1 MIAALQTFDPSF
13 RIQTNNQ
20 WGSDPNAMP
29 EMYIRGRSGI
39 GVKELDPNYTTKG
52 NLENNPNLP
61 TFIMDGFEVMYRKCM
76 I

>member
-1 MIAALQTFDPSF
+1 
-13 RIQTNNQ
+13 
-20 WGSDPNAMP
+20 MP

-61 TFIMDGFEVMYRKCM
+61 TFIMDGFEVNVQKVYDMDPNR
-76 I
+76 IESITI